1 MICLTGIGDVWGIG
15 RRLSERLK
23 AHGLNTALDFAQLP
37 KEIIRDRYNINLER
51 VWRELNGE
59 ACIGIEESID
69 GPQKSLTGAEYRGK
83 CRFCLFAQYGCVVG
97 GFRYTM
103 LCYVGV
109 V

>member
-1 MICLTGIGDVWGIG
+1 MYFVVACELAVYFVKSRHEPLAFFQVVMVTEQT
-15 RRLSERLK
+15 LLK
-23 AHGLNTALDFAQLP
+23 AVSVNDLCCCD
-37 KEIIRDRYNINLER
+37 
-51 VWRELNGE
+51 
-59 ACIGIEESID
+59 ACTFVSV
-69 GPQKSLTGAEYRGK
+69 SGAEYRGK